1 MAASWFTRLAVQGV
15 TAKVMAAQDF
25 LLDSQVQAWLDGLEP
40 AWTLLTFESLQ
51 ALRHEPAATR
61 TAIRIANDLSCDEI
75 AGSPI
80 ARNTLILLRAAIA
93 HGGLPLTAT
102 GNLTRAV
109 VAKMCT
115 LMAWPDYDQADAFRF
130 NKVINEP
137 DFLPLHVV
145 RQLVQAA
152 SLVRAQRGK
161 LVATPLGESLLS
173 EARQGSLLAIL
184 FHLAFWHMDLGYFG
198 RGLLGSWPQKD
209 AGVVLW
215 SLSACAN
222 EWQSA
227 EKLTR
232 LCTIPEPAM
241 LSGAWDKSRYAM
253 EARILRPLLWFD
265 LTRAVVAKMCTLLP
279 WPDYDQADAF
289 RFNKVINEPDFL
301 PLHVVRQLVQAAS
314 LVRAQ
319 RGKLVAT
326 PLGESLLSEARQ
338 GSLLAI
344 LFHLAFWHMDLSYF
358 GRGLLGSWP
367 QKDAGVVLWS
377 LSACAN
383 EWQSAEKLTR
393 LCTIP
398 EPAMLSGAWDKSRF
412 AMEARILRPLLW
424 FGLLEQR
431 SEKIP
436 NSQFGDR
443 HFYRKAQLFDRLLT
457 FAVQVELSE
466 GVRH

>member
-1 MAASWFTRLAVQGV
+1 MVHPSSGTGV
-15 TAKVMAAQDF
+15 TAKVMVAQDF

-61 TAIRIANDLSCDEI
+61 TAIRIANDLSYDEI

-109 VAKMCT
+109 VAEMCT
-115 LMAWPDYDQADAFRF
+115 LITWPDYDQADAFRF

-152 SLVRAQRGK
+152 SLVRAQHGK

-253 EARILRPLLWFD
+253 EARILRPLLWF
-265 LTRAVVAKMCTLLP
+265 
-279 WPDYDQADAF
+279 
-289 RFNKVINEPDFL
+289 
-301 PLHVVRQLVQAAS
+301 
-314 LVRAQ
+314 
-319 RGKLVAT
+319 
-326 PLGESLLSEARQ
+326 
-338 GSLLAI
+338 
-344 LFHLAFWHMDLSYF
+344 
-358 GRGLLGSWP
+358 
-367 QKDAGVVLWS
+367 
-377 LSACAN
+377 
-383 EWQSAEKLTR
+383 
-393 LCTIP
+393 
-398 EPAMLSGAWDKSRF
+398 
-412 AMEARILRPLLW
+412 
-424 FGLLEQR
+424 GLLEQR